1 MTFKFFT
8 TEGQT
13 DVPGCF
19 FHHDFLGT
27 HGSVE
32 NFLCENYTFWH
43 DFLIDW
49 PFKSVNISYMYMV
62 HLIENCEILCIIS
75 KQSCISYIFPVINQ
89 YFLWTMSL
97 HPRGKKQP
105 GTDKQTNWVTS
116 SLLELLIA
124 AKNSVLIKMVECYFH
139 SYKRLHIISFLF
151 FFYGS
156 YLKFFKVSNLWTFGN
171 VNVISNNILKKKKLV
186 LRIFSNKTKM
196 RSSCLVSDYFLFVY

>member
-97 HPRGKKQP
+97 HPRMKKQP
-105 GTDKQTNWVTS
+105 VYLSTFPPWTSIWIKFLVTWKI
-116 SLLELLIA
+116 SLVTPV
-124 AKNSVLIKMVECYFH
+124 KN
-139 SYKRLHIISFLF
+139 
-151 FFYGS
+151 
-156 YLKFFKVSNLWTFGN
+156 
-171 VNVISNNILKKKKLV
+171 
-186 LRIFSNKTKM
+186 
-196 RSSCLVSDYFLFVY
+196 

>member
-1 MTFKFFT
+1 MSYCDFKFFKVFYYGRT
-8 TEGQT
+8 NGRTR
-13 DVPGCF
+13 VF
-19 FHHDFLGT
+19 FSSWLP
-27 HGSVE
+27 
-32 NFLCENYTFWH
+32 W
-43 DFLIDW
+43 
-49 PFKSVNISYMYMV
+49 
-62 HLIENCEILCIIS
+62 
-75 KQSCISYIFPVINQ
+75 
-89 YFLWTMSL
+89 
-97 HPRGKKQP
+97 
-105 GTDKQTNWVTS
+105 DKQTNWVTS